1 MVDQHLGAAYSNTNG
16 CCLKALAATETDVLE
31 QFIAVRVISKFY
43 FFCSTCACIFIDKL
57 YVPFSC
63 RFDHDVLVSIAE
75 PYLSNIGSCLPNTFL
90 PEIISW

>member
-43 FFCSTCACIFIDKL
+43 FIFVLLVHVSLLISYMYLLVAGLIMMYWYPLLNRTCPILAP
-57 YVPFSC
+57 VC
-63 RFDHDVLVSIAE
+63 RIL
-75 PYLSNIGSCLPNTFL
+75 SCLK
-90 PEIISW
+90 